1 MSELPL
7 IAVTDSASCP
17 RPIAE
22 QIERLTKLT
31 ELRPQAVILR
41 AKSLD
46 KAAYRTLA
54 LQAQQSCEAAGIAL
68 VLHSDWQLARKLGIQ
83 NLHLPLALLRQLP
96 ACERAHFT
104 WLSTSV
110 HSVGEAQEAQALG
123 ATMLIAGHIYT
134 TQCKAGLAPRG
145 LSFLQAVC
153 STVSLPVYAI
163 GGIGFDGCA
172 ARRTQSE
179 WSTRSVRNERIYEAV
194 ITFGKSCAKSP
205 CKI

>member
-7 IAVTDSASCP
+7 IAVTDSATCP
-17 RPIAE
+17 RPLAE
-22 QIERLTKLT
+22 QIERLAKLT

-46 KAAYRTLA
+46 KAAYRKLA
-54 LQAQQSCEAAGIAL
+54 LEVQQSCEAACIPL
-68 VLHSDWQLARKLGIQ
+68 ILHSDWQLASELGIQ

-96 ACERAHFT
+96 ACKRTHFT

-134 TQCKAGLAPRG
+134 TQCKAGLAPHG
-145 LSFLQAVC
+145 LGFLQAVC
-153 STVSLPVYAI
+153 SAVSLPVYAI
-163 GGIGFDGCA
+163 GGIGFDA
-172 ARRTQSE
+172 AQHAELKVNGARGACVMSAYMR
-179 WSTRSVRNERIYEAV
+179 V
-194 ITFGKSCAKSP
+194 
-205 CKI
+205 

>member
-17 RPIAE
+17 RPLPK
-22 QIERLTKLT
+22 QIERLAKLT
-31 ELRPQAVILR
+31 ELRPQSVILR

-54 LQAQQSCEAAGIAL
+54 LQAQQSCEAAGIPL
-68 VLHSDWQLARKLGIQ
+68 ILHSDWQLARELGISM
-83 NLHLPLALLRQLP
+83 LHLPLAFLRQISEY
-96 ACERAHFT
+96 ERAYFT

-123 ATMLIAGHIYT
+123 ATVLIAGHIYT

-145 LSFLQAVC
+145 LGFLQSVC
-153 STVSLPVYAI
+153 SAVSLPVYAI
-163 GGIGFDGCA
+163 GGIGFDA
-172 ARRTQSE
+172 AQHAELKANGARGACVMSAYMRL
-179 WSTRSVRNERIYEAV
+179 
-194 ITFGKSCAKSP
+194 
-205 CKI
+205 

>member
-17 RPIAE
+17 RPLAE

-31 ELRPQAVILR
+31 EQRPQAVILR

-54 LQAQQSCEAAGIAL
+54 LEVQQSCEAAGIPL
-68 VLHSDWQLARKLGIQ
+68 ILHSDWQLARELGISM
-83 NLHLPLALLRQLP
+83 LHLPLALLRQISEY
-96 ACERAHFT
+96 ERAYFT

-123 ATMLIAGHIYT
+123 ATVLIAGHIYT

-145 LSFLQAVC
+145 LGFLRAVC
-153 STVSLPVYAI
+153 SAVSLPVYAI
-163 GGIGFDGCA
+163 GGIGFDA
-172 ARRTQSE
+172 EQHAELQANEARGACVMSA
-179 WSTRSVRNERIYEAV
+179 YM
-194 ITFGKSCAKSP
+194 KL
-205 CKI
+205 

>member
-17 RPIAE
+17 RTLLE
-22 QIERLTKLT
+22 QIERLAKLP

-41 AKSLD
+41 AKALD

-54 LQAQQSCEAAGIAL
+54 LQAQQSCEAAGIPL
-68 VLHSDWQLARKLGIQ
+68 ILHSDWQLARELGISM
-83 NLHLPLALLRQLP
+83 LHLPLALLRQISEY
-96 ACERAHFT
+96 ERAYFT

-123 ATMLIAGHIYT
+123 ATVLIAGHIYT

-145 LSFLQAVC
+145 LGFLQNVC
-153 STVSLPVYAI
+153 SAVSLPVYAI
-163 GGIGFDGCA
+163 GGIGFDATQHAELQANG
-172 ARRTQSE
+172 ARGACVMSAYMRL
-179 WSTRSVRNERIYEAV
+179 
-194 ITFGKSCAKSP
+194 
-205 CKI
+205 

>member
-7 IAVTDSASCP
+7 IAVTDSATCP
-17 RPIAE
+17 RPLPK
-22 QIERLTKLT
+22 QIERLAKLT

-68 VLHSDWQLARKLGIQ
+68 ILHSDWQLARKLGISM
-83 NLHLPLALLRQLP
+83 LHLPLALLRQISEY
-96 ACERAHFT
+96 ERAYFT

-123 ATMLIAGHIYT
+123 ATVLIAGHIYT

-153 STVSLPVYAI
+153 SAISLPVYAI
-163 GGIGFDGCA
+163 GGIGFDAVQHAELKANG
-172 ARRTQSE
+172 ARGACVMSAYMRL
-179 WSTRSVRNERIYEAV
+179 
-194 ITFGKSCAKSP
+194 
-205 CKI
+205 

>member
-7 IAVTDSASCP
+7 ITVTDSASCP
-17 RPIAE
+17 RPLAE

-68 VLHSDWQLARKLGIQ
+68 ILHSDWQLARKLGISM
-83 NLHLPLALLRQLP
+83 LHLPLALLRQISEY
-96 ACERAHFT
+96 ERAYFT

-123 ATMLIAGHIYT
+123 ATVLIAGHIYT

-163 GGIGFDGCA
+163 GGIGFDA
-172 ARRTQSE
+172 AQHAELQANGARGACVMSA
-179 WSTRSVRNERIYEAV
+179 YM
-194 ITFGKSCAKSP
+194 KL
-205 CKI
+205 

>member
-7 IAVTDSASCP
+7 IAVTDSATCP
-17 RPIAE
+17 RPLPK
-22 QIERLTKLT
+22 QIERLAKLT

-54 LQAQQSCEAAGIAL
+54 LQAQQSCKVTGIPL
-68 VLHSDWQLARKLGIQ
+68 ILHSDWQLARELGISK
-83 NLHLPLALLRQLP
+83 LHLPLALLRQISEY
-96 ACERAHFT
+96 ERAYFT

-123 ATMLIAGHIYT
+123 ATVLIAGHIYT

-145 LSFLQAVC
+145 LGFLQAVC
-153 STVSLPVYAI
+153 NAVSLPVYAI
-163 GGIGFDGCA
+163 GGIGFDATQHAELKANG
-172 ARRTQSE
+172 ARGACVMSAYMRL
-179 WSTRSVRNERIYEAV
+179 
-194 ITFGKSCAKSP
+194 
-205 CKI
+205 

>member
-17 RPIAE
+17 RPLAE

-46 KAAYRTLA
+46 KAAYCTLA
-54 LQAQQSCEAAGIAL
+54 LQAQQSCEAAGIPL
-68 VLHSDWQLARKLGIQ
+68 ILHSDWQLARELGISM
-83 NLHLPLALLRQLP
+83 LHLPLALLRQISEY
-96 ACERAHFT
+96 ERAYFT

-110 HSVGEAQEAQALG
+110 HSVGEAQEAQSLG
-123 ATMLIAGHIYT
+123 ATVLIAGHIYT

-145 LSFLQAVC
+145 LGFLQAVC
-153 STVSLPVYAI
+153 SAVKLPVYAI
-163 GGIGFDGCA
+163 GGIGFDASQHAELLANGASGACVMSA
-172 ARRTQSE
+172 YMRL
-179 WSTRSVRNERIYEAV
+179 
-194 ITFGKSCAKSP
+194 
-205 CKI
+205 

>member
-17 RPIAE
+17 RPLPE
-22 QIERLTKLT
+22 QIERLAKLT

-41 AKSLD
+41 AKALD

-54 LQAQQSCEAAGIAL
+54 LQAQQSCEAAGIPL
-68 VLHSDWQLARKLGIQ
+68 ILHSDWQLARELGISM
-83 NLHLPLALLRQLP
+83 LHLPLALLRQISEY
-96 ACERAHFT
+96 ERAYFT

-123 ATMLIAGHIYT
+123 ATVLIAGHIYT

-145 LSFLQAVC
+145 LGFLQSVCRAVN
-153 STVSLPVYAI
+153 LPVYAI
-163 GGIGFDGCA
+163 GGIGFDATQHAELQANG
-172 ARRTQSE
+172 ARGACVMSAYMRL
-179 WSTRSVRNERIYEAV
+179 
-194 ITFGKSCAKSP
+194 
-205 CKI
+205 

>member
-17 RPIAE
+17 RPLPE

-31 ELRPQAVILR
+31 ELCPQAVILR

-68 VLHSDWQLARKLGIQ
+68 ILHSDWQLARELGISM
-83 NLHLPLALLRQLP
+83 LHLPLALLRQISEY
-96 ACERAHFT
+96 ERAYFT

-110 HSVGEAQEAQALG
+110 HSVGEAQEAQELG
-123 ATMLIAGHIYT
+123 ATVLIAGHIYT
-134 TQCKAGLAPRG
+134 THCKAGLAPRG
-145 LSFLQAVC
+145 LGFLQAVC
-153 STVSLPVYAI
+153 SAVSLPVYAI
-163 GGIGFDGCA
+163 GGIGFDATQHAELQANG
-172 ARRTQSE
+172 ARGACVMSAYMRL
-179 WSTRSVRNERIYEAV
+179 
-194 ITFGKSCAKSP
+194 
-205 CKI
+205 

>member
-7 IAVTDSASCP
+7 IAVTDSATCP
-17 RPIAE
+17 RPLPE
-22 QIERLTKLT
+22 QIERLAKLT

-54 LQAQQSCEAAGIAL
+54 LQAQQSCEAIGIPL
-68 VLHSDWQLARKLGIQ
+68 ILHSNWQLARELGISM
-83 NLHLPLALLRQLP
+83 LHLPLALLRQISEY
-96 ACERAHFT
+96 ERAYFT

-145 LSFLQAVC
+145 LGFLQNVC
-153 STVSLPVYAI
+153 SAVNLPVYAI
-163 GGIGFDGCA
+163 GGISFDASQHAELQANG
-172 ARRTQSE
+172 ARGACVMSAYMRL
-179 WSTRSVRNERIYEAV
+179 
-194 ITFGKSCAKSP
+194 
-205 CKI
+205 

>member
-17 RPIAE
+17 RPLAE

-31 ELRPQAVILR
+31 ELRPPAVILR

-54 LQAQQSCEAAGIAL
+54 LEVQQSCEAAGIPL
-68 VLHSDWQLARKLGIQ
+68 ILHSDWHLAHELGIQ
-83 NLHLPLALLRQLP
+83 NLHLPLALLRQMP

-110 HSVGEAQEAQALG
+110 HSAEEAIEAQALG

-145 LSFLQAVC
+145 LGFLQAVC
-153 STVSLPVYAI
+153 SAISLPVYAI
-163 GGIGFDGCA
+163 GGIGFDAEQHAELLANG
-172 ARRTQSE
+172 ARGACVMSAYMRL
-179 WSTRSVRNERIYEAV
+179 
-194 ITFGKSCAKSP
+194 
-205 CKI
+205 

>member
-17 RPIAE
+17 RPLSE

-68 VLHSDWQLARKLGIQ
+68 ILHSDWQLARELGISM
-83 NLHLPLALLRQLP
+83 LHLPLALLRQISEY
-96 ACERAHFT
+96 ERAYFT

-110 HSVGEAQEAQALG
+110 HSVGEAQEAQELG
-123 ATMLIAGHIYT
+123 ATVLIAGHIYT

-145 LSFLQAVC
+145 LGFLQAVC
-153 STVSLPVYAI
+153 SAVSLPVYAI
-163 GGIGFDGCA
+163 GGIGFDATQHAELQANG
-172 ARRTQSE
+172 ARGACVMSA
-179 WSTRSVRNERIYEAV
+179 YM
-194 ITFGKSCAKSP
+194 KL
-205 CKI
+205 

>member
-17 RPIAE
+17 RPLPK
-22 QIERLTKLT
+22 QIERLAKLT
-31 ELRPQAVILR
+31 ELRPQSVILR

-68 VLHSDWQLARKLGIQ
+68 ILHSDWQLAHELGISK
-83 NLHLPLALLRQLP
+83 LHLPLALLCQMP
-96 ACERAHFT
+96 ACKRTHFT

-110 HSVGEAQEAQALG
+110 HSVKDAIEAQALG
-123 ATMLIAGHIYT
+123 ATVLIAGHIYT

-153 STVSLPVYAI
+153 SAVRLPVYAI
-163 GGIGFDGCA
+163 GGIGFDA
-172 ARRTQSE
+172 AQHAELQANGARGACVMSA
-179 WSTRSVRNERIYEAV
+179 YM
-194 ITFGKSCAKSP
+194 KL
-205 CKI
+205 

>member
-7 IAVTDSASCP
+7 IVVTDSASCP
-17 RPIAE
+17 RPLPK
-22 QIERLTKLT
+22 QIERLAKLT

-54 LQAQQSCEAAGIAL
+54 LQAQQSCKVTGIPL
-68 VLHSDWQLARKLGIQ
+68 ILHSDWQLAHDLGISK
-83 NLHLPLALLRQLP
+83 LHLPLALLRQMP
-96 ACERAHFT
+96 ACKRTHFT

-123 ATMLIAGHIYT
+123 TTVLIAGHIYT

-145 LSFLQAVC
+145 LGFLQNVC
-153 STVSLPVYAI
+153 SDVSLPVYAI
-163 GGIGFDGCA
+163 GGISFDASQHAELQANG
-172 ARRTQSE
+172 ARGACVMSAYMRL
-179 WSTRSVRNERIYEAV
+179 
-194 ITFGKSCAKSP
+194 
-205 CKI
+205 

>member
-17 RPIAE
+17 RPLPE
-22 QIERLTKLT
+22 QIERLAKLT

-41 AKSLD
+41 AKALD

-54 LQAQQSCEAAGIAL
+54 LQAQQSCEAADIPL
-68 VLHSDWQLARKLGIQ
+68 ILHSDWQLARELGISM
-83 NLHLPLALLRQLP
+83 LHLPLALLRQISEY
-96 ACERAHFT
+96 ERAYFT

-123 ATMLIAGHIYT
+123 ATVLIAGHIYT

-145 LSFLQAVC
+145 LGFLRAVC

-163 GGIGFDGCA
+163 GGIGFDA
-172 ARRTQSE
+172 AQH
-179 WSTRSVRNERIYEAV
+179 
-194 ITFGKSCAKSP
+194 AKLLANGARGACVMSAYMRL
-205 CKI
+205 

>member
-7 IAVTDSASCP
+7 IAVTDSATCP
-17 RPIAE
+17 RPLPE
-22 QIERLTKLT
+22 QIERLAKLT

-46 KAAYRTLA
+46 KVAYRTLA

-68 VLHSDWQLARKLGIQ
+68 ILHSDWQLARELGISM
-83 NLHLPLALLRQLP
+83 LHLPLALLRQLP
-96 ACERAHFT
+96 ACERTHFT

-123 ATMLIAGHIYT
+123 ATVLIAGHIYT

-145 LSFLQAVC
+145 LGFLQAVC
-153 STVSLPVYAI
+153 SAVSLPVYAI
-163 GGIGFDGCA
+163 GGIGFDA
-172 ARRTQSE
+172 AQHAELKANGARGACVMSAYMRL
-179 WSTRSVRNERIYEAV
+179 
-194 ITFGKSCAKSP
+194 
-205 CKI
+205 

>member
-7 IAVTDSASCP
+7 IAVTDSAICP
-17 RPIAE
+17 RPLAE
-22 QIERLTKLT
+22 QIEHLAKLT

-54 LQAQQSCEAAGIAL
+54 LQAQQSCKVTGIPL
-68 VLHSDWQLARKLGIQ
+68 ILHSDWQLAHDLGISK
-83 NLHLPLALLRQLP
+83 LHLPLALLRQISEY
-96 ACERAHFT
+96 ERAYFT

-123 ATMLIAGHIYT
+123 ATVLIAGHIYT

-145 LSFLQAVC
+145 LGFLQNVC
-153 STVSLPVYAI
+153 SAVNLPVYAI
-163 GGIGFDGCA
+163 GGISFDASQHAELQANG
-172 ARRTQSE
+172 ARGACVMSAYMRL
-179 WSTRSVRNERIYEAV
+179 
-194 ITFGKSCAKSP
+194 
-205 CKI
+205 

>member
-17 RPIAE
+17 RPLPE

-41 AKSLD
+41 AKALD

-68 VLHSDWQLARKLGIQ
+68 ILHSDWQLAHELGISK
-83 NLHLPLALLRQLP
+83 LHLPLALLRQMP
-96 ACERAHFT
+96 ACKRTHFT

-123 ATMLIAGHIYT
+123 ATVLIAGHIYT

-145 LSFLQAVC
+145 LGFLQNVC
-153 STVSLPVYAI
+153 SAVNLPGYAI
-163 GGIGFDGCA
+163 GGISFDA
-172 ARRTQSE
+172 AQH
-179 WSTRSVRNERIYEAV
+179 
-194 ITFGKSCAKSP
+194 AKLLANGARGACVMSAYMRL
-205 CKI
+205 

>member
-7 IAVTDSASCP
+7 IAVTNSASCP
-17 RPIAE
+17 RPLAE

-54 LQAQQSCEAAGIAL
+54 LQAQQSCEATGIPL
-68 VLHSDWQLARKLGIQ
+68 ILHSDWQLARELGISM
-83 NLHLPLALLRQLP
+83 LHLPLALLRQISEY
-96 ACERAHFT
+96 ERAYFT

-110 HSVGEAQEAQALG
+110 HSVGEAQEAQELG
-123 ATMLIAGHIYT
+123 ATVLIAGHIYT

-145 LSFLQAVC
+145 LGFLQAVC

-163 GGIGFDGCA
+163 GGIGFDAEQHAELLANG
-172 ARRTQSE
+172 ARGACVMSAYMRL
-179 WSTRSVRNERIYEAV
+179 
-194 ITFGKSCAKSP
+194 
-205 CKI
+205 

>member
-17 RPIAE
+17 RPLAE

-41 AKSLD
+41 AKPLD
-46 KAAYRTLA
+46 KAAYRALA
-54 LQAQQSCEAAGIAL
+54 LQAQQSCKAAGIPL
-68 VLHSDWQLARKLGIQ
+68 ILHSDWQLARELCISK
-83 NLHLPLALLRQLP
+83 LHLPLALLRQMP

-110 HSVGEAQEAQALG
+110 HSGEDAIEAQALG
-123 ATMLIAGHIYT
+123 ATVLIAGHIYT
-134 TQCKAGLAPRG
+134 TQCKADLAPRG

-153 STVSLPVYAI
+153 SAISLPVYAI
-163 GGIGFDGCA
+163 GGIGFDAEQHAELQANG
-172 ARRTQSE
+172 ARGACVMSAYMRL
-179 WSTRSVRNERIYEAV
+179 
-194 ITFGKSCAKSP
+194 
-205 CKI
+205 